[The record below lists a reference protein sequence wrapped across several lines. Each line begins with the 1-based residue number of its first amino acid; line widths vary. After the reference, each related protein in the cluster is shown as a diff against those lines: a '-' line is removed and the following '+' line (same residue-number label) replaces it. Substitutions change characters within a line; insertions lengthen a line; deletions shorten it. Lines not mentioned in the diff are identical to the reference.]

1 MVTNPHVQHSFS
13 RVDSS
18 ETYKFLLSGIL
29 DFSSCQI
36 VISHVIRRLCIGPVD
51 VIDVDLSDHRLLR
64 WPVPLVRPPPVYT
77 TITTRPWRQL
87 DIADLRAGMLESSLC
102 RSDTWGDLDLD
113 GLAQLYDVI
122 INVLDRFIPF
132 RTVKCRRRPSD
143 PWFDEECRA
152 AKCPTRRLELD
163 GRHVQCRSRCCCHRR
178 VENSTP
184 SLPRPA

>member
-1 MVTNPHVQHSFS
+1 MTAIMTTLMPFYQEIMTAYCTDNITNNIQYGVTS
-13 RVDSS
+13 RRPSM
-18 ETYKFLLSGIL
+18 SG
-29 DFSSCQI
+29 
-36 VISHVIRRLCIGPVD
+36 GA
-51 VIDVDLSDHRLLR
+51 
-64 WPVPLVRPPPVYT
+64 
-77 TITTRPWRQL
+77 
-87 DIADLRAGMLESSLC
+87 IAKCL
-102 RSDTWGDLDLD
+102 DLDLD
-113 GLAQLYDVI
+113 GFAQFYDDVI

-143 PWFDEECRA
+143 PWFEEECRA